1 MTHIKDIADNSAEL
15 ICFYFLPFQLGINGS
30 FSVAR
35 LIKQVF
41 NILHQCA
48 YVCACVFA
56 RIFIAYRPMRSAVE
70 TSLSAPM
77 QTALSLVIQIS
88 ATDFQAPNKFQSN
101 VERNLPERK
110 FAEFPKHFSQL
121 SLSYKR
127 CIILKQNLSRGA
139 PSGCQGVCLA
149 ASLSAVCVALFIS
162 LH

>member
-15 ICFYFLPFQLGINGS
+15 ICFYFLPFQLGIIGS
-30 FSVAR
+30 FSVASLTYCISVR
-35 LIKQVF
+35 VCLPEYLSLIG
-41 NILHQCA
+41 
-48 YVCACVFA
+48 
-56 RIFIAYRPMRSAVE
+56 PMRSAVE

-110 FAEFPKHFSQL
+110 FAEFSKHFSQL

-127 CIILKQNLSRGA
+127 CIILK
-139 PSGCQGVCLA
+139 
-149 ASLSAVCVALFIS
+149 
-162 LH
+162 

>member
-15 ICFYFLPFQLGINGS
+15 ICFYFLPFQLGIIGS
-30 FSVAR
+30 FSVSR

-41 NILHQCA
+41 NILHQ
-48 YVCACVFA
+48 CACVFA

-110 FAEFPKHFSQL
+110 FAEFPKQFSQL

-139 PSGCQGVCLA
+139 PSGCQSVCLA
-149 ASLSAVCVALFIS
+149 VSLSAVCVALFIS